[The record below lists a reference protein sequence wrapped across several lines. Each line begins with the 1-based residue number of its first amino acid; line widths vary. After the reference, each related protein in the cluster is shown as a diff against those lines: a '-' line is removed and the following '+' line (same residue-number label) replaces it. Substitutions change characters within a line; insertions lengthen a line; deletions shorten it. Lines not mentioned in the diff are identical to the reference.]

1 VPSGLLDI
9 LGPEATRWRQK
20 MQRRRFNRDEVIF
33 HEGDLGDTVHVI
45 EKGRVLIEVTTARGD
60 VAALSV
66 RGPGEVIGELA
77 IVGGGRRRTARVT
90 TLEATQ
96 TLMFSEA
103 TLDELRAEDPRVDQ
117 YLIELLA
124 SKLSETTAQL
134 MEVMFV
140 PVEKRV
146 IRVLDRLA
154 QVFDDGAEKILIRV
168 RQEDIAA
175 MAGTR
180 RQTANRPLKAA
191 EVEGAIRIGRGRVE
205 VIDRDL
211 LHAMAR

>member
-1 VPSGLLDI
+1 
-9 LGPEATRWRQK
+9 

-90 TLEATQ
+90 TLEATH

>member
-1 VPSGLLDI
+1 
-9 LGPEATRWRQK
+9 